1 MNPPITTSPPKVQL
15 SLGLHAL
22 DQPTQAW
29 YWAIRATTGFLTVVN
44 NILVLVA
51 ISMRRTLRRRKS
63 NWFVLS
69 LSLADLL
76 VGVVITSIQIYE
88 AVKKSTNPEL
98 RFIVNDFLIDASILS
113 LCTLTL
119 DRYKAIVS
127 PLRYINYMTQFRAT
141 TLIVVS
147 WVVPFLLALLRTVM
161 IITGI
166 KNEKEREK
174 MFLVIQTLFFVILPC
189 LTLTGS
195 YIRILLI
202 VRRHSRKEKK
212 IKAQVDYNYSTDS
225 TFQSTDDDYRP
236 NDVISGRGGVRRLA
250 LEDIQEDE
258 VSESTAARIFSGILS
273 PKHDNSS
280 LAAIGV
286 VIVLYDC
293 FWGFAIYSY
302 ILESFLELSVKQDL
316 KHIIWL
322 LVLINSA
329 LNPLVY
335 AILKRDIRRAISDLV
350 LCCKADS
357 DTTAGCQE
365 INIEISHPPAELSV
379 MTTHTHL

>member
-1 MNPPITTSPPKVQL
+1 MNPPSTSTQTKVQL

-22 DQPTQAW
+22 NQPTQAW

-69 LSLADLL
+69 LSIADLL

-127 PLRYINYMTQFRAT
+127 PLRYINYMTQFRAM

-147 WVVPFLLALLRTVM
+147 WGVPFMLALLRIIM
-161 IITGI
+161 IFTGI
-166 KNEKEREK
+166 KDEKEREK

-189 LTLTGS
+189 LTLSGS

-202 VRRHSRKEKK
+202 VRRHNRNEKR

-236 NDVISGRGGVRRLA
+236 NDVIRTGLRRLA

-273 PKHDNSS
+273 PKHDKSS

-286 VIVLYDC
+286 VIILYDC
-293 FWGFAIYSY
+293 CWGFAIYSY
-302 ILESFLELSVKQDL
+302 ILESFLELSVRQDL
-316 KHIIWL
+316 KHIMWL

-335 AILKRDIRRAISDLV
+335 AILKRDIRRAISDLL
-350 LCCKADS
+350 LCCKAADS
-357 DTTAGCQE
+357 ETTTGGQE
-365 INIEISHPPAELSV
+365 INIEISQPPAELSV
-379 MTTHTHL
+379 MTTHTQL